1 MLRSNFRT
9 KTLSELIDLTSKKYE
24 KISGDDSHKNNFFE
38 RLQVFLKHF
47 PDSSIFDVLSKLY
60 NYPTNPMLLD
70 KYLTAEEFKTT
81 QLKNLL
87 NAVKNSENGM

>member
-1 MLRSNFRT
+1 
-9 KTLSELIDLTSKKYE
+9 
-24 KISGDDSHKNNFFE
+24 
-38 RLQVFLKHF
+38 
-47 PDSSIFDVLSKLY
+47 
-60 NYPTNPMLLD
+60 MLLD